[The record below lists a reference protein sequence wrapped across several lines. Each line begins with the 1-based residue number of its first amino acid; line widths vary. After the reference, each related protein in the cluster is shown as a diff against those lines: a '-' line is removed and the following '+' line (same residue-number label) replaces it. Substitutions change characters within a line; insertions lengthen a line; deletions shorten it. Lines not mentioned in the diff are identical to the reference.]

1 MIECGPKRTILV
13 TGGTGFLGSHLVARL
28 LAEGHRVVV
37 PARSRNGLSADQRMA
52 RLLDWFDTPHEQ
64 RSLLEVLEANLER
77 PHLGFDPHLAA
88 DLRRRIDEVI
98 HCASETS
105 FASGKEEQIRRVN
118 VQGVE
123 YLLDLLSGSRCRR
136 LHLISTAYV
145 AGKRTGECPEAFQE
159 TTAFHN
165 VYEQS
170 KYIAEQIAASRCAAS
185 GIGLTVVRPSIV
197 YGDARTGR
205 TLAFNA
211 LYYPV
216 RTIHYFCKLY
226 REDILEH
233 GGDRA
238 RALGVDLKP
247 DGILHLPIRVHGGD
261 GNGVNLIPVD
271 HFLRAFLAIRAAARQ
286 EGGVFHIVNP
296 RTTTMAE
303 LVDFSR
309 RFFGLTGIEVA
320 CPDDFDTRP
329 RNGLELLFE
338 NHIHAYGSYMH
349 DARIFEYSRA
359 AAILARHDISCPEFT
374 SDIFATCMRYALEV
388 DWGRNPDPV
397 SRRSDVGS
405 SAG

>member
-1 MIECGPKRTILV
+1 MEHGSKRTILI
-13 TGGTGFLGSHLVARL
+13 TGGTGFLGSHLVAHF

-52 RLLDWFDTPHEQ
+52 RLLDWFDLPHKQ

-77 PHLGFDPHLAA
+77 PYLGLDPHQAA
-88 DLRRRIDEVI
+88 DLRRRVNEVI

-123 YLLDLLSGSRCRR
+123 HLLDLISGSRCRR

-145 AGKRTGECPEAFQE
+145 AGTRKGACPESFHE

-170 KYIAEQIAASRCAAS
+170 KHIAERIAASRCAAS
-185 GIGLTVVRPSIV
+185 GIRLTVVRPSIV
-197 YGDARTGR
+197 YGDSQTGR

-238 RALGVDLKP
+238 RALGIYLEP
-247 DGILHLPIRVHGGD
+247 DGTLHLPIRVNGAG

-271 HFLRAFLAIRAAARQ
+271 HFLQAFLTIRKAPFPD
-286 EGGVFHIVNP
+286 GVFHIVNP
-296 RTTTMAE
+296 QNTSIAE
-303 LVDFSR
+303 IVAFTR
-309 RFFGLTGIEVA
+309 RLFHLTGVEVNTA
-320 CPDDFDTRP
+320 ENHASIP
-329 RNGLELLFE
+329 RHGLELLFDR
-338 NHIHAYGSYMH
+338 HIQAYGAYIR
-349 DARIFEYSRA
+349 DARIFDRTKSDVLLRQA
-359 AAILARHDISCPEFT
+359 GVTCPAFT
-374 SDIFATCMRYALEV
+374 YAVFSKSMRYAVDV
-388 DWGRNPDPV
+388 DWGRLLWKSSPA
-397 SRRSDVGS
+397 RHCSDGN
-405 SAG
+405 